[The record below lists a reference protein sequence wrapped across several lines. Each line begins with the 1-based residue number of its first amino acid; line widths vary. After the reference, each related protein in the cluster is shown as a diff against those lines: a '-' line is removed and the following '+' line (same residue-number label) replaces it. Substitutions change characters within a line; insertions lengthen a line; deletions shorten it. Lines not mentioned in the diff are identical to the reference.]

1 MTTIT
6 ALFSPPIRPRLTI
19 LEQRLDA
26 LDRARRALNPLMEL
40 AQETRSAVIAIMH
53 FNKGTGNVSDKL
65 SGSHAFRDASRS
77 VMLFATD
84 EETGRRIVTLDK
96 SSYSDAKGQSFAFNL
111 ESVIVPT
118 DDGDTTEVARVEYL
132 GETDVS
138 VNDIVNRSA
147 DDNGMESDRSE
158 AERWLISYLED
169 QGGSAAAR
177 DIKKGSQVDGL
188 EWRTVQRASQRVAE
202 KAKSGFQGAWVW
214 TLDISK
220 GDTKA
225 PKATRVREPG
235 TFGTFGEN
243 VSPLSIIGS
252 TRCAFHPA
260 AEPKQD
266 GSCGIC
272 RAEVV
277 KAELLV

>member
-1 MTTIT
+1 
-6 ALFSPPIRPRLTI
+6 
-19 LEQRLDA
+19 
-26 LDRARRALNPLMEL
+26 
-40 AQETRSAVIAIMH
+40 
-53 FNKGTGNVSDKL
+53 
-65 SGSHAFRDASRS
+65 
-77 VMLFATD
+77 
-84 EETGRRIVTLDK
+84 
-96 SSYSDAKGQSFAFNL
+96 
-111 ESVIVPT
+111 
-118 DDGDTTEVARVEYL
+118 
-132 GETDVS
+132 
-138 VNDIVNRSA
+138 
-147 DDNGMESDRSE
+147 MESDRSE